1 MTHSAETTQALPSLE
16 NYFFPFFL
24 TQSSSFF
31 LLLLLFTFFFFWPH
45 LAACTIL
52 VSQPEMEL
60 APPAVKPWNL
70 NHQTTS
76 AVPILLISKE
86 LV

>member
-1 MTHSAETTQALPSLE
+1 MTHSPETTQALPSLE
-16 NYFFPFFL
+16 NYFL
-24 TQSSSFF
+24 S
-31 LLLLLFTFFFFWPH
+31 LLLDSILFILFVIAFFYFFFWPH

-52 VSQPEMEL
+52 VSQAEMEL

-70 NHQTTS
+70 NHWTAS